1 MANFIAKAV
10 KHPGRMKRAA
20 KRAGMSTRAYE
31 EKHAHDAG
39 SLGAAARLGLRL
51 TAMSKRRTLAHGGK

>member
-1 MANFIAKAV
+1 MAATHFIAKAI

-20 KRAGMSTRAYE
+20 ARAGEGVQQYMREHQNSP
-31 EKHAHDAG
+31 G

-51 TAMSKRRTLAHGGK
+51 SKMNKGRG